1 MVNDK
6 VSVIIPVYNSEE
18 FLHDSINSVLN
29 QTHKNLEIIA
39 INDGSTDKSLEIL
52 QQFSDKIIVISQPNQ
67 GLASTIKTGIKK
79 MHGKWFK
86 WFSPD
91 DILYPNAIEILV
103 KETNK
108 LPENT
113 IVYSNWEIIDE
124 NSEKT
129 RDFSESNFNDLEKF
143 DFNVRLLD
151 GQQINVNTTLIPKSL
166 FSKGCLIRNIEDQ
179 VAIDYDFFLR
189 AAILFDARFFLIEK
203 PLVKYRV
210 HSNQLSNKKITKTL
224 SYLDELRHEVLSNID
239 ENTKKR
245 YNDELKKYRKQKP
258 IAKKSMQTGLK
269 LLSSILPKS
278 TTNKLLVF
286 YLNKIRSSR

>member
-1 MVNDK
+1 MADDK
-6 VSVIIPVYNSEE
+6 VSVIIPVFNSEE

-52 QQFSDKIIVISQPNQ
+52 QQFSDKIIVISQLNQ
-67 GLASTIKTGIKK
+67 GLASAIKTGIKK

-103 KETNK
+103 KEANK

-124 NSEKT
+124 NSEKM

-151 GQQINVNTTLIPKSL
+151 GQQINVNTTLIPTSL
-166 FSKGCLIRNIEDQ
+166 FTRGCLFQNLKDQ
-179 VAIDYDFFLR
+179 SIVHNKLIQVQ
-189 AAILFDARFFLIEK
+189 FD
-203 PLVKYRV
+203 
-210 HSNQLSNKKITKTL
+210 KKITFEL
-224 SYLDELRHEVLSNID
+224 DSYSWLIRMTAFLFNLYLEIFNFYLFNFRFNNYS
-239 ENTKKR
+239 KKFVFPISPFIF
-245 YNDELKKYRKQKP
+245 YRKYK
-258 IAKKSMQTGLK
+258 
-269 LLSSILPKS
+269 
-278 TTNKLLVF
+278 
-286 YLNKIRSSR
+286 